1 MQRLA
6 TSIPP
11 SAGPMNADARRYRMV
26 VADIDGTLLSERRVL
41 APAVADAIERAR
53 AAGLYFTVATGRR
66 YLTAAPVLQELGLE
80 RYGAAP
86 ATRGGLLPCVLQ
98 TGAVVATADGREVL
112 YRDPMPL
119 ADAQRALEVLV
130 ELGLQPIVY
139 ENDVLRQ
146 RLYTGPEA
154 FDTPGARAYLQGNP
168 EHVIR
173 RDYAHLIVHEDPLQ
187 LAVIGD
193 RAPLEAAIPRLVL
206 AQCRTILSYS
216 DHLDSYF
223 MEVFHQRCNK
233 GRAAS
238 WLAEQLGLSMEQVVC
253 IGDNWNDVEM
263 LAMAGC
269 GIAVG
274 NAAPGVERYARRR
287 APRNDQDAVALII
300 DQILA
305 GEEPGTPNPEFDGGH
320 LSAAG

>member
-1 MQRLA
+1 MHRPA
-6 TSIPP
+6 TALPLP
-11 SAGPMNADARRYRMV
+11 AGSMNADGRRYRMV
-26 VADIDGTLLSERRVL
+26 VADIDGTLLNERRVL
-41 APAVADAIERAR
+41 APVVAEAIERAR
-53 AAGLYFTVATGRR
+53 AAGLYVTVATGRR
-66 YLTAAPVLQELGLE
+66 YLTTAPVLLDLGLE
-80 RYGAAP
+80 HYGAAP
-86 ATRGGLLPCVLQ
+86 GMPGGLPPVVLQ
-98 TGAVVATADGREVL
+98 TGAVVVTADGRDVL
-112 YRDPMPL
+112 YRDPMPRE
-119 ADAQRALEVLV
+119 DAQQAIEVLV

-139 ENDVLRQ
+139 ENNVLGQ

-154 FDTPGARAYLQGNP
+154 CDSRGARAYLQGNP
-168 EHVIR
+168 EHVVR
-173 RDYAHLIVHEDPLQ
+173 RDYKHLVIHEDPLQ

-193 RAPLEAAIPRLVL
+193 RAPLEAAIPHLVL

-223 MEVFHQRCNK
+223 MEVFHKRCSK
-233 GRAAS
+233 GRAAR
-238 WLAEQLGLSMEQVVC
+238 WLAEHLGLRMDQVVC

-287 APRNDQDAVALII
+287 APRNDQDAVAVIL

-305 GEEPGTPNPEFDGGH
+305 GDEPGTPNAAYDAGPMP
-320 LSAAG
+320 AAG